1 MNPRL
6 TITVIGVLTTVM
18 GVLALAYPGLV
29 MQQVLGFAIDPQFTE
44 AFVRG
49 EVRAAYGGI
58 FTVMGIYTVLAA
70 MDPATNR
77 GRIVMIGLL
86 WIGACL
92 GRMWGA
98 VIDGYPGAWG
108 LLSGLFELVIG
119 GLLVAA
125 SLMTPETPT
134 ATRTTYTP
142 PPPPPPLTPTA
153 TAPAI

>member
-6 TITVIGVLTTVM
+6 TTTVIGVLTTVM
-18 GVLALAYPGLV
+18 GVLALAYPELV
-29 MQQVLGFAIDPQFTE
+29 MQHVLGFAIDPQFTQ

-77 GRIVMIGLL
+77 GRILMIGLL

-92 GRMWGA
+92 GRMWGM
-98 VIDGYPGAWG
+98 VVDGYPGAWG
-108 LLSGLFELVIG
+108 LFSAIFEVVIG
-119 GLLVAA
+119 GLLVAV
-125 SLMTPETPT
+125 SQMTPETPT
-134 ATRTTYTP
+134 AARTTYTP
-142 PPPPPPLTPTA
+142 PPPPPPLGPTA
-153 TAPAI
+153 TAPVV